1 MEQLVSVVIPC
12 YNAERWVGEAIQ
24 SCLDQTYS
32 PIEVIVIDDGSTD
45 RSLDVISSFGQRIRW
60 ETGPNRGGNH
70 ARNRG
75 FALSTGD
82 YLQFLDADDY
92 LLPSK
97 IERQMAAFR
106 ETSAAV
112 LYEDWQRVEETTKGD
127 WRWLPIEVSGNQSDI
142 LEALLGGW
150 ATPPCALLFTR
161 RAVELAGGWN
171 EELTSAQDWEL
182 NIRIALAGNVYGYV
196 PGCQSA
202 YRRPLGPTV
211 STNRL
216 NNIHENIIRVLR
228 ATEAK
233 LDESGRL
240 YANYKHAMARSYF
253 RMARCYFDEDLTRF
267 DALLQEA
274 QRLAPSFTERE
285 SGHYRIVAELL
296 GIQTA
301 ERLSSLKR
309 RWLKR
314 N

>member
-1 MEQLVSVVIPC
+1 MAQLVSVIIPC
-12 YNAERWVGEAIQ
+12 YNAERWIGEAIQ
-24 SCLDQTYS
+24 SCLDQTHA

-45 RSLDVISSFGQRIRW
+45 RSLNVISSFGHRIRW

-75 FALSTGD
+75 LALSTGE

-92 LLPSK
+92 LLPPK

-106 ETSAAV
+106 ETGAAV
-112 LYEDWQRVEETTKGD
+112 IYEDWQRVEEATNGD

-182 NIRIALAGNVYGYV
+182 NIRIALAGGVYGYV
-196 PGCQSA
+196 PGCQSV

-216 NNIHENIIRVLR
+216 NNIHENIIGVLR
-228 ATEAK
+228 GSEAR
-233 LDESGRL
+233 LNESGRL
-240 YANYKHAMARSYF
+240 SANYKHAMACSYF
-253 RMARCYFDEDLTRF
+253 RLARCYFDGDLTRF
-267 DALLQEA
+267 NALLQEA
-274 QRLAPSFTERE
+274 QRLAPTFTERE
-285 SGHYRIVAELL
+285 PGLYRIVAGLL
-296 GIQTA
+296 GISTA
-301 ERLSSLKR
+301 EQLSSLKR
-309 RWLKR
+309 RFLKR
-314 N
+314 A